1 MSTRFV
7 QFRDAAGRGVALL
20 AADAAPRRVSG
31 VETLY
36 DLAQAALAAGVGL
49 ADQARAAGLGDAVD
63 LDAVTV
69 LAPIDHRDPAHLLM
83 TGTGLTH
90 LGSAEGRDKMH
101 RAATEAAHQTD
112 SMKMFLMGVDGGKP
126 ARSEEHTSELQS
138 LMRISYAVFCLKKK
152 QKQN

>member
-49 ADQARAAGLGDAVD
+49 ADQARVPARGVAVE
-63 LDAVTV
+63 LVAVPV
-69 LAPIDHRDPAHLLM
+69 IAPIDHADPGTLLM
-83 TGTGLTH
+83 PGTI
-90 LGSAEGRDKMH
+90 GRASC
-101 RAATEAAHQTD
+101 RESGRQC
-112 SMKMFLMGVDGGKP
+112 V
-126 ARSEEHTSELQS
+126 
-138 LMRISYAVFCLKKK
+138 
-152 QKQN
+152 